1 MALKKGEMV
10 LVDPGDF
17 NGENGNDSGWAKGR
31 LANSNDPTRKAGEHS
46 NLSGYFLSIWFKN
59 RRSII
64 VALLVL
70 KSILV
75 NYLLLF
81 SLQ

>member
-1 MALKKGEMV
+1 MGLKKGEMV

-31 LANSNDPTRKAGEHS
+31 LANSNDPTRKAGEYN
-46 NLSGYFLSIWFKN
+46 NLSGYLLSIWFKKR

-64 VALLVL
+64 VP
-70 KSILV
+70 
-75 NYLLLF
+75 LF
-81 SLQ
+81 EIDPG